1 MKAIRRFTVRTVL
14 PGQLQPLHELA
25 LNLRWSWHP
34 ETRELFRSV
43 DPGVWEAVGED
54 PVRLLG
60 EVPAARLA
68 ALAVDRRF
76 LRRLGDLTDDLHDYL
91 AAPRWYQSAQAPA
104 GAAALPAAVA
114 YFSPEYGIAAALPQ
128 YSGGLGILAGDHL
141 KAASDLGV
149 PLIGVGLFYR
159 HGYFRQ
165 SLTRDGWQQERYPLL
180 DPDELAVSL
189 LREPDGLPSRV
200 ELALP
205 AGRTLAAQIW
215 KAQVGRV
222 PLLLLDSDIDA
233 NSAAERDVTDRLYG
247 GGSEHRLLQE
257 MLLGIGGVRAVRTF
271 CRLSGHPEPEVF
283 HTNEGHAGF
292 LGLERIRELVGG
304 ECPPAAPLS
313 EADGGALAP
322 GGGASAHGGDA
333 GARGADAR
341 GAGLSESDRSESGR
355 SASGPSG
362 PSAPDPRPDF
372 AAALEEVRAGT
383 LFTTHTP
390 VPAGIDRFDRELVAR
405 HFSGDA
411 ALAGVPV
418 DQVLALGVETWPGGD
433 PKLFNMAAMGLRL
446 AQRANGVSTLH
457 GEVSRSMFSAL
468 WPGFD
473 AAEVPITSITN
484 GVHAPTWIDP
494 AVVRLGAAEI
504 GAERAETA
512 MAVGGALRWNGVEQ
526 IGDAEIWEVRR
537 ELRAQLVEEA
547 RRRVRASWRQRGAGD
562 AELGWTSGV
571 LDPDVL
577 TIGFAR
583 RVPSY
588 KRLTLMLRD
597 QARLRTLLLHP
608 TRPVQIVVAG
618 KAHPAD
624 DGGKRLIQQL
634 VAFADDPAIRH
645 RIVFLPDYDM
655 AMAKHLYPGCDV
667 WLNNPLR
674 PLEACGTSGMK
685 AALNGCLNL
694 SVLDGWWDEWYDGRN
709 GWAIPTADGPG
720 FDEDQRDEIEAA
732 ALYDLIEHQVAA
744 RFYDRGADG
753 LPHGWIGMVRHTLV
767 TLGPK
772 VLAGRMVREYV
783 ERLYAPAAQA
793 RRGLAGDG
801 ARELARWKAA
811 VREAWPSVR
820 VEHVDAAA
828 PLEAAP
834 AEAAELGAS
843 LALRV
848 QVALGNLA
856 ASDVEVQ
863 VVSGTVD
870 ERDRIREAEVQSL
883 KPAGGP
889 DLNGCQ
895 RYEGTLELSRTGP
908 FGYTVRVLP
917 AHPLLA
923 SPAELGLVA
932 LPAEAAGMDAG
943 VLR

>member
-14 PGQLQPLHELA
+14 PEQLQPLHELA

-43 DPGVWEAVGED
+43 DPDVWAAVGED

-68 ALAVDRRF
+68 ALAGDRRF
-76 LRRLGDLTDDLHDYL
+76 LRRLGDLADDLRDYL
-91 AAPRWYQSAQAPA
+91 TGPRWYQSDTGPEDGAPA
-104 GAAALPAAVA
+104 GIA

-149 PLIGVGLFYR
+149 PIIGVGLFYR

-165 SLTRDGWQQERYPLL
+165 SLSRDGWQQERYPLL
-180 DPDELAVSL
+180 DPHALAVTL
-189 LREPDGLPSRV
+189 LREADGTPCRID
-200 ELALP
+200 LALP
-205 AGRTLAAQIW
+205 GGRTLAAQVW
-215 KAQVGRV
+215 RAQVGRV
-222 PLLLLDSDIDA
+222 PLLLLDSDIEA
-233 NSAAERDVTDRLYG
+233 NNPAERDVTDRLYG

-257 MLLGIGGVRAVRTF
+257 ILLGIGGVRAVRTYA
-271 CRLSGHPEPEVF
+271 RLTGHPEPEVF

-292 LGLERIRELVGG
+292 LGLERIAELTT
-304 ECPPAAPLS
+304 
-313 EADGGALAP
+313 
-322 GGGASAHGGDA
+322 AH
-333 GARGADAR
+333 
-341 GAGLSESDRSESGR
+341 
-355 SASGPSG
+355 
-362 PSAPDPRPDF
+362 PDLGFTD
-372 AAALEEVRAGT
+372 ALEAVRAGT
-383 LFTTHTP
+383 VFTTHTP
-390 VPAGIDRFDRELVAR
+390 VPAGIDRFDRDLVAR
-405 HFSGDA
+405 HFGGDA
-411 ALAGVPV
+411 ALPGVPV
-418 DQVLALGVETWPGGD
+418 DQVLALGAESWAGGD

-457 GEVSRSMFSAL
+457 GAVSREMFRGL

-473 AAEVPITSITN
+473 APEVPITSITN

-494 AVVRLGAAEI
+494 AVVRLGATEI
-504 GAERAETA
+504 GQERAEEA
-512 MAVGGALRWNGVEQ
+512 MAVGTTGQWTGLERIGNAEVWELR
-526 IGDAEIWEVRR
+526 RT
-537 ELRAQLVEEA
+537 LRAQLVDEA
-547 RRRVRASWRQRGAGD
+547 RQRLHASWQQRGAGD
-562 AELGWTSGV
+562 AELGWTGTV

-597 QARLRTLLLHP
+597 PARLRAMLLHP
-608 TRPVQIVVAG
+608 ERPVQIVVAG

-634 VAFADDPAIRH
+634 VAFADDPAVRH

-655 AMAKHLYPGCDV
+655 AMAKALYPGCDV

-694 SVLDGWWDEWYDGRN
+694 SILDGWWDEWYDGQN
-709 GWAIPTADGPG
+709 GWAIPTADGGTGEGVLDP
-720 FDEDQRDEIEAA
+720 ESREAERRDDIEAA
-732 ALYDLIEHQVAA
+732 ALYDLIENQVAA
-744 RFYDRGADG
+744 RFYDRAADG
-753 LPHGWIGMVRHTLV
+753 LPHRWISMVRHTLV

-783 ERLYAPAAQA
+783 ERLYVPAAGA
-793 RRGLAGDG
+793 RRRLAGTASDYAG
-801 ARELARWKAA
+801 AKALASWKAT
-811 VREAWPSVR
+811 VREAWPAVR
-820 VEHVDAAA
+820 VEHV
-828 PLEAAP
+828 EAEGVG
-834 AEAAELGAS
+834 EAQELGAT

-848 QVALGNLA
+848 QVALGRLGPE
-856 ASDVEVQ
+856 DVEVQ
-863 VVSGTVD
+863 VVSGRVD
-870 ERDRIREAEVQSL
+870 ESDRISEATTLAL
-883 KPAGGP
+883 KPAVGGP
-889 DLNGCQ
+889 DLEGRQ
-895 RYEGTLELSRTGP
+895 RYEGYLELSRTGP

-917 AHPLLA
+917 AHAGLA
-923 SPAELGLVA
+923 SIAELGLVA
-932 LPAEAAGMDAG
+932 VPVELGGLEAG